1 MVEDFFERTEKEREI
16 SQEWLDRQRGRL
28 GRTLNQISRF
38 QQSSLSAKQILTI
51 AISISF
57 LINLISSIIVSMLNQ
72 PTNQAAQYVFFGS
85 LISLVIVAY
94 VSWKVIQSYRPPKPF
109 LYLPIT
115 LDDIRPFLTSTQ
127 NSLNQIM
134 EFLKTRQLT
143 EGKFKD
149 FAQAL
154 FSQLQKW
161 LQYTI
166 FREIIKNPIKSEII
180 DPKEVGEFPVFYNLY
195 DVSNLMPQLRV
206 KAKMTVELNAINYV
220 VVSLPGNIH
229 ARNFRLWFVLE
240 IENAENPKADEF
252 AERLF
257 EYFSDLPKFVGISVD
272 FAFRKIMGGQQT

>member
-1 MVEDFFERTEKEREI
+1 LVEDFFERTEREREI

-28 GRTLNQISRF
+28 DRTLNKISRF

-57 LINLISSIIVSMLNQ
+57 LINLISSIIVSMLSQ
-72 PTNQAAQYVFFGS
+72 PTNQVAQLVFVGS
-85 LISLVIVAY
+85 LISLVIVTY
-94 VSWKVIQSYRPPKPF
+94 TSWKVIKSYRPSKPF

-115 LDDIRPFLTSTQ
+115 LDDIKPFLTSTQ

-134 EFLKTRQLT
+134 EFLRTQKLT
-143 EGKFKD
+143 EDKFKD

-166 FREIIKNPIKSEII
+166 FRDIIKNPIKSEII
-180 DPKEVGEFPVFYNLY
+180 DPKKEGEFPVFYNLY

-206 KAKMTVELNAINYV
+206 NAKMAAELNAINYV

-229 ARNFRLWFVLE
+229 ARDFRLWFVLE
-240 IENAENPKADEF
+240 VENPENPKADEF
-252 AERLF
+252 VEKVF

-272 FAFRKIMGGQQT
+272 FAFREIMGVQNT

>member
-1 MVEDFFERTEKEREI
+1 MVRDFFERTEREREI
-16 SQEWLDRQRGRL
+16 SREWLDRQRGRL

-57 LINLISSIIVSMLNQ
+57 LINLISSIIVSMLSQ
-72 PTNQAAQYVFFGS
+72 PTNQVAQYVFFGS

-94 VSWKVIQSYRPPKPF
+94 VSWRVIQSYRPPKPF

-115 LDDIRPFLTSTQ
+115 LDDIKPFLTSTQ

-134 EFLKTRQLT
+134 EFLRTQQLT

-166 FREIIKNPIKSEII
+166 FGEIIKNPIKSEII
-180 DPKEVGEFPVFYNLY
+180 DPKKVGEFPVFSYLY
-195 DVSNLMPQLRV
+195 DLSNLMPQLRV
-206 KAKMTVELNAINYV
+206 NAKMTAELNAINYV

-229 ARNFRLWFVLE
+229 ARGFRLWFVLE
-240 IENAENPKADEF
+240 VKNPGNPKADEF
-252 AERLF
+252 VERVF
-257 EYFSDLPKFVGISVD
+257 EYFSDLLKFVGISVD
-272 FAFRKIMGGQQT
+272 LAFRKIMGGEHT

>member
-1 MVEDFFERTEKEREI
+1 MAEDFFERTEEEREI
-16 SQEWLDRQRGRL
+16 SREWLDRQRGRL
-28 GRTLNQISRF
+28 SRTLNQISRF

-57 LINLISSIIVSMLNQ
+57 LINLISSIIVSMLSQ
-72 PTNQAAQYVFFGS
+72 PTNQISQYVFFGS

-206 KAKMTVELNAINYV
+206 KAKMTIELNAINYI

-240 IENAENPKADEF
+240 IENPENPKADEF
-252 AERLF
+252 VERLF

-272 FAFRKIMGGQQT
+272 SAFRKIVGGQQS